1 MEQKLVARTR
11 KLTGK
16 GGARRIRAQGEVPAI
31 IYGLGLEPRNLAVKT
46 GDVWDTIQGEAG
58 LNVLIDLQVVDG
70 KEKDSQLV
78 MIKEVQKHPFKE
90 KILHVDFLRVA
101 RDEKV
106 TMKVPITLVGQ
117 EDSVGL
123 KEGGTLQ
130 HTLWEV
136 EIECLP
142 ADIPDELPL
151 DISELDIGD
160 NIRVSDLVVPGEVK
174 MTADPEDV
182 IVTVLAPRLLVE
194 EEEEEEELTP
204 EEMEALE
211 AEEEMAPGEETP
223 EEGAPPPGGEE
234 E

>member
-1 MEQKLVARTR
+1 M
-11 KLTGK
+11 
-16 GGARRIRAQGEVPAI
+16 
-31 IYGLGLEPRNLAVKT
+31 
-46 GDVWDTIQGEAG
+46 
-58 LNVLIDLQVVDG
+58 
-70 KEKDSQLV
+70 
-78 MIKEVQKHPFKE
+78 
-90 KILHVDFLRVA
+90 
-101 RDEKV
+101 
-106 TMKVPITLVGQ
+106 
-117 EDSVGL
+117 GL